1 MLRGR
6 GNFKG
11 EEGKALFILARI
23 WDLCT
28 QHSWILGGSLEHLGI
43 HAGISVSLGGFLV
56 CWCVMKEHCLGE
68 DVKHTGISEG
78 DKFVGRG
85 FQGMLGFLMEL
96 HERELGGTGTA
107 EREMLWV
114 TPLLPCCKR

>member
-1 MLRGR
+1 
-6 GNFKG
+6 
-11 EEGKALFILARI
+11 
-23 WDLCT
+23 
-28 QHSWILGGSLEHLGI
+28 
-43 HAGISVSLGGFLV
+43 
-56 CWCVMKEHCLGE
+56 MKEHCLGE

-114 TPLLPCCKR
+114 TPAPLLQALSSISLVLSSGFHSMFSTNVLWKLQKFKE